1 MIVEPLTDAQLA
13 ARADIATR
21 ADVEVLVRSFYRY
34 AAMDEPLG
42 PIFMAADL
50 DWPFHIAKLTDFWS
64 WQLLGQRGYE
74 GNPLRAHQ
82 PVDARTPF
90 RDEHFERWLELFTS
104 TVDEHFVGPTADTAK
119 GRAARMAGA
128 LRRLLRGESGSG
140 EAPVEP
146 MLPSGA

>member
-1 MIVEPLTDAQLA
+1 VIIEPLTDAQLA

-21 ADVEVLVRSFYRY
+21 ADVEMLVRSFYRY
-34 AAMDEPLG
+34 AAMDELLG

-74 GNPLRAHQ
+74 GNPLRAHV

-90 RDEHFERWLELFTS
+90 CDEHFERWLELFTS

-146 MLPSGA
+146 MLPRQA